1 MLRTFFDFRRVST
14 LIALLLIIAL
24 AAVMFASAPAATQTS
39 PADAT
44 ATPTATGTA
53 TPTATATATATPD
66 PDATATPTATATG
79 TATTTPTATA
89 TGTATATPTATTTAT
104 ATVPP
109 ANADYD
115 VDNDGLIEIRT
126 LTQLNAIR
134 YDLNGNGKQ
143 DSVSASDWAAYTTA
157 FLNAASDMGCPL
169 TDHDSDA
176 ATPRQA
182 TCTGYELMTNL
193 DFDPYRE
200 GADVSEANAYANWT
214 PIGAAASPFT
224 ATFKSNSDNAIATIS
239 NLTISG
245 GLTEVGLFGA
255 TGSSARIE
263 NVGLVNANVSAS
275 TTTSARDAKIGA
287 LVGSNAGKVIA
298 CYSTGAITASVSAGG
313 YAGGLV
319 GYNTGTIAA
328 GFSRATVSMS
338 IDAATLGNMYMY
350 AGGLAGHNSGTLTA
364 TYAAGAVKGAGNID
378 TNDYVGGLV
387 GENNGTITASY
398 SIAPV
403 TAADSSVIVG
413 GLVGKSGSSST
424 VTASY
429 WDYISSG
436 IDDDSGDAMP
446 EGKSTSDLISST
458 PTSSATSIYADWDDL
473 TIDGA
478 SDVDPW
484 VFDNARFHPLLTYGG
499 QTTTISGNQL
509 FVNGGIPGRYGGDT
523 IHPREGMDLYS
534 NIGSYGGAFRRALR
548 SNPSHTWTWQGS
560 ADGITWTTLAP
571 IHGATFWS
579 SFGAGNTF
587 RFTLRPENVGKYIR
601 AKIGVRTGG
610 YAYTRVIGKIK
621 AASTTDTVALS
632 FASGHNPPRIG
643 TPITLAA
650 LPNAPSNAPVV
661 GLWYRC
667 DTVDDAPPD
676 PGCELAGSL
685 DSYTPGGA
693 DLHHYIRP
701 YIYYKDVGVWER
713 ASPGAT
719 QQVADVQRTLW
730 R

>member
-1 MLRTFFDFRRVST
+1 
-14 LIALLLIIAL
+14 
-24 AAVMFASAPAATQTS
+24 
-39 PADAT
+39 
-44 ATPTATGTA
+44 
-53 TPTATATATATPD
+53 
-66 PDATATPTATATG
+66 
-79 TATTTPTATA
+79 
-89 TGTATATPTATTTAT
+89 
-104 ATVPP
+104 
-109 ANADYD
+109 
-115 VDNDGLIEIRT
+115 
-126 LTQLNAIR
+126 
-134 YDLNGNGKQ
+134 
-143 DSVSASDWAAYTTA
+143 
-157 FLNAASDMGCPL
+157 MGCPL

-182 TCTGYELMTNL
+182 TCTGYELMDDL

-214 PIGAAASPFT
+214 PIGTAANKFD
-224 ATFKSNSDNAIATIS
+224 ATFKGNSNGATQKIAKIS
-239 NLTISG
+239 NLTISS

-255 TGSSARIE
+255 TGSNARIE
-263 NVGLVNANVSAS
+263 GVGLVNANVSAA

-319 GYNTGTIAA
+319 GYNKGTTTKVATIAA
-328 GFSRATVSMS
+328 SFSRATVSMS
-338 IDAATLGNMYMY
+338 IDSATLGNMYMY

-446 EGKSTSDLISST
+446 EGKSTHDLIS
-458 PTSSATSIYADWDDL
+458 PTSATGIYADWDDL
-473 TIDGA
+473 TIDVA
-478 SDVDPW
+478 NDVDPW

-509 FVNGGIPGRYGGDT
+509 FVNGGIDSRYGGDT
-523 IHPREGMDLYS
+523 TDPKEGMTLYA
-534 NIGSYGGAFRRALR
+534 NRGAYNAAFRYQRYGR
-548 SNPSHTWTWQGS
+548 WWMWESST
-560 ADGITWTTLAP
+560 DGITWTTITP
-571 IHGATFWS
+571 IRHSASSPWLFFNGASAHWS
-579 SFGAGNTF
+579 FVPRS
-587 RFTLRPENVGKYIR
+587 EHVGKYIR
-601 AKIGVRTGG
+601 AKMLMRSLD
-610 YAYTRVIGKIK
+610 YAYTRPIGKIK
-621 AASTTDTVALS
+621 AASLVSPIALS

-643 TPITLAA
+643 TAITLTS
-650 LPNAPSNAPVV
+650 LPTSGPVA

-667 DTVDDAPPD
+667 DTVDDTPSST
-676 PGCELAGSL
+676 GCELVGSL
-685 DSYTPGGA
+685 TSYTPGGA
-693 DLHHYIRP
+693 DLNHYIRA

-713 ASPGAT
+713 ASPGVT
-719 QQVADVQRTLW
+719 QQKVTDVQRVRQW
-730 R
+730 RER

>member
-14 LIALLLIIAL
+14 LIALILIIAL
-24 AAVMFASAPAATQTS
+24 AALMFASAPAETQTS

-44 ATPTATGTA
+44 ATATATGTA
-53 TPTATATATATPD
+53 TPTATATATPD
-66 PDATATPTATATG
+66 PDATA
-79 TATTTPTATA
+79 TPTATA

-126 LTQLNAIR
+126 LTQLNAVR

-143 DSVSASDWAAYTTA
+143 DSVSASDWATYTTA

-224 ATFKSNSDNAIATIS
+224 ATFKSNADNAIATIS

-403 TAADSSVIVG
+403 TAADISNSSVIVG
-413 GLVGKSGSSST
+413 GLIGKSGSSST

-458 PTSSATSIYADWDDL
+458 PTSSATSIYADWDDM

-478 SDVDPW
+478 NDVDPW

-621 AASTTDTVALS
+621 PASATDTVALS

-643 TPITLAA
+643 TPITFAA

-667 DTVDDAPPD
+667 DTVDDAPPG

>member
-24 AAVMFASAPAATQTS
+24 AAVMFASAPAATQTA

-53 TPTATATATATPD
+53 TPTATGTATATPTATPDPDATATPTATVTATPD
-66 PDATATPTATATG
+66 PDATATPTATAT
-79 TATTTPTATA
+79 
-89 TGTATATPTATTTAT
+89 
-104 ATVPP
+104 VPP
-109 ANADYD
+109 AGANIDYD
-115 VDNDGLIEIRT
+115 TDDDGFIDVRT

-134 YDLNGNGKQ
+134 YDLDGNGDATHADYIAAFPNR
-143 DSVSASDWAAYTTA
+143 DSSVAGR
-157 FLNAASDMGCPL
+157 MGCP
-169 TDHDSDA
+169 SG
-176 ATPRQA
+176 
-182 TCTGYELMTNL
+182 TCSGYELMTNL

-224 ATFKSNSDNAIATIS
+224 ATFKSNADNAIATIS

-255 TGSSARIE
+255 TGSSARIQ

-319 GYNTGTIAA
+319 GYNTGSIAA

-338 IDAATLGNMYMY
+338 IDSATLGNMYMY

-403 TAADSSVIVG
+403 TAADSGNSNVIVG
-413 GLVGKSGSSST
+413 GLIGKSGSSST

-429 WDYISSG
+429 WDFISSG
-436 IDDDSGDAMP
+436 IDDDSPTTMP
-446 EGKSTSDLISST
+446 QGKSTSDLTSST

-473 TIDGA
+473 TIDRKV
-478 SDVDPW
+478 VDPW

-621 AASTTDTVALS
+621 AASTADTVALS

-643 TPITLAA
+643 TPIALAA
-650 LPNAPSNAPVV
+650 VPNAPSNRPVV

-667 DTVDDAPPD
+667 DTVDDAPPG

-693 DLHHYIRP
+693 DLSHYIRA
-701 YIYYKDVGVWER
+701 YIYYKDTGVWER
-713 ASPGAT
+713 ASPGVT

>member
-24 AAVMFASAPAATQTS
+24 AAIMFASAPAATQTA
-39 PADAT
+39 PTDAT

-53 TPTATATATATPD
+53 TPTATATATPD
-66 PDATATPTATATG
+66 PDATA
-79 TATTTPTATA
+79 TPTATA

-126 LTQLNAIR
+126 LTQLNAVR

-143 DSVSASDWAAYTTA
+143 DSVSASDWATYTTA

-176 ATPRQA
+176 ATPQQA

-224 ATFKSNSDNAIATIS
+224 ATFKSNADNAIATIS

-263 NVGLVNANVSAS
+263 NVGLVNVNVSAA
-275 TTTSARDAKIGA
+275 TATSARDAKIGA

-328 GFSRATVSMS
+328 SFSRATVSMS
-338 IDAATLGNMYMY
+338 VDAATLGNMYMY
-350 AGGLAGHNSGTLTA
+350 ASGLAGHNSGTLTA

-413 GLVGKSGSSST
+413 GLVGKSGSSAT

-436 IDDDSGDAMP
+436 MDDDSGDAMP
-446 EGKSTSDLISST
+446 EGKSTHDLIST
-458 PTSSATSIYADWDDL
+458 TSATGIYADWDDL

-484 VFDNARFHPLLTYGG
+484 VFDASRFHPLLTYGG

-509 FVNGGIPGRYGGDT
+509 FVNGGIDSRYGGDT
-523 IHPREGMDLYS
+523 TDPKEGMTLYA
-534 NIGSYGGAFRRALR
+534 NRGAYNAAFRDQRYGR
-548 SNPSHTWTWQGS
+548 WWMWESST
-560 ADGITWTTLAP
+560 DGITWTTITP
-571 IHGATFWS
+571 IRHSASSPWLFFNGASAHWS
-579 SFGAGNTF
+579 FVPRS
-587 RFTLRPENVGKYIR
+587 EHVGKYIR
-601 AKIGVRTGG
+601 AKMLMRSLD
-610 YAYTRVIGKIK
+610 YAYTRSIGKIK
-621 AASTTDTVALS
+621 AASLVSPIALS
-632 FASGHNPPRIG
+632 FASGHNPPRVG
-643 TPITLAA
+643 TAITLTS
-650 LPNAPSNAPVV
+650 LPTSGPVA

-667 DTVDDAPPD
+667 DTVDDTPSST
-676 PGCELAGSL
+676 GCELVGSL
-685 DSYTPGGA
+685 TSYTLGAA
-693 DLHHYIRP
+693 DLNHYIRA

-713 ASPGAT
+713 ASPGVT
-719 QQVADVQRTLW
+719 QQKVTDVQRVRQW
-730 R
+730 RER